1 MRCHHK
7 GSPSIENKNLA
18 AKTAKARKM
27 TIQSSRAKACD
38 ISAMELRYGDWSVP
52 VDGMDLFKTD
62 KKPVQQE
69 KSLFETLSML
79 HRRYA

>member
-1 MRCHHK
+1 MRVHHK
-7 GSPSIENKNLA
+7 GSPSIENKSLA
-18 AKTAKARKM
+18 AKTAKARKLTM
-27 TIQSSRAKACD
+27 QASRAKACD

-52 VDGMDLFKTD
+52 VDGMDLFKTG

-69 KSLFETLSML
+69 KSLFEQLAQL